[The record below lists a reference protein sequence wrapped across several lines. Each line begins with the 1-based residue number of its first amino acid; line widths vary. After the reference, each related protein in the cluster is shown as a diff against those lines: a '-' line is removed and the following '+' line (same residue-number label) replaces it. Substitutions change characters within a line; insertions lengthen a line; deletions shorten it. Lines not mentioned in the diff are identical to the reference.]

1 MSESE
6 QQPAPEQQPEAP
18 AEVPAV
24 AEPEPEAQV
33 QPEAQAATKAEAKS
47 EPLLRRLFASMGA
60 VMDRGLG
67 RSAPAYGGLT
77 TDKLIRR
84 MKTLIDERAR
94 DHARWGRIAPHHL
107 KLKIEW
113 GTHSDAPPEAITDL
127 EHEILAAAI
136 DHINDNRYRTLAP
149 LKIETAADIFT
160 TGISI
165 DPTYGEFEASLQEEQ
180 KPRAQRAAHPS
191 PNLDL
196 TLHAVEVSAR
206 IIMPNG
212 KRDAVMAFQPGGRHL
227 NIGRVSDND
236 LSLNHPSVSKIHATM
251 VMNRQGTLLV
261 ADTGSTNGTY
271 INGRRIAYGEARQIE
286 EGDVVGFGDVEVRF
300 QRIS

>member
-18 AEVPAV
+18 AEAPAKAA
-24 AEPEPEAQV
+24 AETA
-33 QPEAQAATKAEAKS
+33 AEAKS
-47 EPLLRRLFASMGA
+47 EPLLRRLLASMGS

-67 RSAPAYGGLT
+67 RGAPAHGGLT

-84 MKTLIDERAR
+84 MKALIDERAR
-94 DHARWGRIAPHHL
+94 EHPRWGRIAPHHL

-127 EHEILAAAI
+127 EHEVLAAAI
-136 DHINDNRYRTLAP
+136 DYINDARYRTLAP

-165 DPTYGEFEASLQEEQ
+165 DPTYGEFEASLQAED
-180 KPRAQRAAHPS
+180 KPRAETLPHPS
-191 PNLDL
+191 PHLDL
-196 TLHAVEVSAR
+196 ATPPVEITAR
-206 IIMPNG
+206 IITPEG
-212 KRDAVMAFQPGGRHL
+212 KREATLSFQPGGRHL

-236 LSLNHPSVSKIHATM
+236 LSLSHPSVSKVHATM